1 MTDAGLPQTAAP
13 KRPLPARLSVF
24 WVRRRHAV
32 FAASMLLLVALSWSS
47 VLDAAALRQLDAGG
61 LRALA
66 AFAIARGLNAGI
78 SLLQGT
84 EIALQPMG
92 VGLTLAV
99 GQVLDPVND
108 LVEHFANLT
117 LFAAVAFGIEG
128 LLVRIGGHWAI
139 SLLFSLC
146 ALGWAVRLLRRQ
158 SVPVWR
164 GRTLV
169 LLVFVRLALPLAFIA
184 SDFAFRQF
192 LETDYREGTQV
203 IERLAGQIDA
213 LAPASAAQEESG
225 FVDRL
230 KEWGGRQ
237 IGDIKAR
244 LAALKTAAEQSVER
258 IVRLMVVFIVQ
269 TCLLPLLSAW
279 LLWRLLRAAVAPP
292 ARD

>member
-1 MTDAGLPQTAAP
+1 MAAEDLPAEP
-13 KRPLPARLSVF
+13 RRPLSVRVQHG
-24 WVRRRHAV
+24 WRRHRRIVFVALIAV
-32 FAASMLLLVALSWSS
+32 LVAVSWSA

-66 AFAIARGLNAGI
+66 AFAVARGLNAGI

-117 LFAAVAFGIEG
+117 LFAAVAFGVEG
-128 LLVRIGGHWAI
+128 LLVRIGGHWAV
-139 SLLFSLC
+139 SLGFSLC
-146 ALGWAVRLLRRQ
+146 ALAWAQRLLSRQ
-158 SVPVWR
+158 SVPAWL
-164 GRTLV
+164 GRALV
-169 LLVFVRLALPLAFIA
+169 LFVFVRLALPLAFVA
-184 SDFAFRQF
+184 SDFAFRHF
-192 LETDYREGTQV
+192 LEADYREGTQV

-213 LAPASAAQEESG
+213 LAPPPSAQESAG
-225 FVDRL
+225 VLDRL
-230 KEWGGRQ
+230 KDWGGAQ
-237 IGDIKAR
+237 IGDLKAR
-244 LAALKTAAEQSVER
+244 LAALKAAAEQSVER

-279 LLWRLLRAAVAPP
+279 LLWRLLRAAVAPR
-292 ARD
+292 A